1 MKPPPF
7 VYHRPASV
15 EEATRLL
22 AELGDDA
29 KVLAGGQSLVPLL
42 NFRLA
47 APAHLVDINGIA
59 GLDRIDRADGAV
71 EVGATVRDARLL
83 RERGLAAAHPLLAE
97 ATGWIAHPVIR
108 NRGTVCGSLAH
119 ADPAAELPAVLALLG
134 GGVEAVA
141 WRHGALSS
149 RRVPADALFAGPLQT
164 TLDPD
169 ELVVAATFPAL
180 APGTGWAVEELA
192 RRHGD
197 YALAGVALAVAVDGG
212 GEPASGRASYLS
224 CAPTP
229 VVLDIGPALRD
240 GGNVRSPAVYDL
252 VASSLDPTDDIH
264 ATAAYRKHLAATLT
278 VRAVDRAL
286 ERARDGAPSE
296 LAAVGDPMGAP
307 TTASSG
313 FGGERPGE

>member
-22 AELGDDA
+22 AELGDES

-59 GLDRIDRADGAV
+59 GLDRLDRTDGTI

-83 RERGLAAAHPLLAE
+83 GEPGLAAAHPLLVE

-141 WRHGALSS
+141 WRHGAVSS

-169 ELVVAATFPAL
+169 ELVVGATFPTL
-180 APGTGWAVEELA
+180 APRTGWAVEELA

-197 YALAGVALAVAVDGG
+197 YALAGLVLTVTVDADGQ
-212 GEPASGRASYLS
+212 PTAGRASYLS

-229 VVLDIGPALRD
+229 VVLDIAPALRD
-240 GGNVRSPAVYDL
+240 GGDGRAAAVYDL
-252 VASSLDPTDDIH
+252 VASSLDPTEDIH

-286 ERARDGAPSE
+286 ERARAGA
-296 LAAVGDPMGAP
+296 
-307 TTASSG
+307 
-313 FGGERPGE
+313 GGLRPKARV